1 MEPSP
6 ASTILLLR
14 QKQDVI
20 EVLMAKRSH
29 KTDFASLYVF
39 PGGKVD
45 QDDISFG
52 AESKVCDLNDGQL
65 SNRINVESGGSSF
78 WIAAVRECFEE
89 VGVLLTHNSEDK
101 LPNFN
106 KNEKERFSDYRN
118 QLLRKKISFKQICE
132 KENFFIKSTEIVP
145 FAHWITPEFAT
156 RRYDTRFFITRMPE
170 NQDINHDGNELI
182 ENIWISPQSALQKV
196 QEGKMQM
203 ILPTIKCLEQ
213 LMEFESIDNL
223 MAHYQSL
230 DAKDIQPNLPKFVKK
245 DGQWKELLP
254 GDEGY

>member
-52 AESKVCDLNDGQL
+52 AESTVCDLNDGQL
-65 SNRINVESGGSSF
+65 SNRINVDSGGSSF

-101 LPNFN
+101 LPNFKEN
-106 KNEKERFSDYRN
+106 KKERYIDYRN
-118 QLLRKKISFKQICE
+118 QLLRKKASFKQICE
-132 KENFFIKSTEIVP
+132 KEN
-145 FAHWITPEFAT
+145 
-156 RRYDTRFFITRMPE
+156 FFITRMPE

-213 LMEFESIDNL
+213 LMGFESIDNL